1 MRVLVIGS
9 GGREH
14 ALCWKIA
21 SSPLCSAL
29 YCAPGNDGI
38 AQVAELLPIAVNQQE
53 ALLEAAKRLEIDL
66 VVIGPD
72 DCLAN
77 GLSDFLRD
85 HGLTVFGPSKAAAQL
100 EWSKAFSK
108 SFMQRHKLPTAS
120 WQAFQD
126 PDEANAYLKTVSFP
140 IVIKANG
147 LALGKGVVI
156 ANNYAEAAATVNE
169 MMTEQRFGS
178 AGETIVIEEFLQGRE
193 FSLLAFCDGK
203 TARIMPPVEDHKQ
216 IFEGDLGPNT
226 GGMGTICPLP
236 FLTLEDAERIQA
248 DIIQP
253 VIKAMHSEGTP
264 FQGVLFTGFMLTDSG
279 PKVLEF
285 NARFGDPETQP
296 LMLLLETD
304 LLEVMLSCCKG
315 TLDQQKILWKN
326 QAAACVILASPG
338 YPNSYPKG
346 LPISGL
352 DQLSSEI
359 VVFHAGTKSENGYWR
374 TNGGRVLGVSA
385 TSSTSN
391 SALKKVYDAIESISF
406 QGMQYRKDIGQRKEL
421 RR

>member
-108 SFMQRHKLPTAS
+108 SFMQRHNLPTAT
-120 WQAFQD
+120 WQAFQN

-140 IVIKANG
+140 IVIKASG

-156 ANNYAEAAATVNE
+156 AGNLAEAEATVNE

-216 IFEGDLGPNT
+216 IFDGDLGPNT

-236 FLTLEDAERIQA
+236 FLTLEDAERIQT

-385 TSSTSN
+385 TSSTSD